1 MIEKHAKNNVRWHVI
16 THKRVFDEVKK
27 LEKIYSLVYHT
38 ETVPR
43 FSIVMVWWRKKK
55 ENWNS
60 LRHKSIDNRDQNKTN
75 SDHKTATTSIFW
87 YEVGLER
94 KYDMPKL

>member
-1 MIEKHAKNNVRWHVI
+1 MMEKK
-16 THKRVFDEVKK
+16 
-27 LEKIYSLVYHT
+27 
-38 ETVPR
+38 
-43 FSIVMVWWRKKK
+43 KKK

-75 SDHKTATTSIFW
+75 SDHKMATTSIFR